1 MLGRGQQASKKGM
14 RKRTFTS
21 PQAKHAL
28 SRFELA
34 GHTSIGVLCG
44 SSFII
49 VNVCVCVCLEK
60 GGGLVFVLCC
70 WWVLLVCLVDGF
82 RFEAKLGGFVNVF
95 G

>member
-49 VNVCVCVCLEK
+49 VNVCVCVFGE
-60 GGGLVFVLCC
+60 GGGVLCLSC
-70 WWVLLVCLVDGF
+70 VVGGSCLCVWLTDSDLKPSW
-82 RFEAKLGGFVNVF
+82 EDL
-95 G
+95 

>member
-60 GGGLVFVLCC
+60 GGGSCVCL
-70 WWVLLVCLVDGF
+70 VLLVGLAC
-82 RFEAKLGGFVNVF
+82 VF